1 MSTPPTN
8 DNFVPVP
15 VIFAPSQQRGHDIAV
30 YIFPHDHSLCYEFF
44 FHCRGADKVT
54 ETYLCCSCKS
64 LRTKDSE
71 RYCQP
76 IPSCKIRDGYFIT
89 DPLNTFRAHFCVPK
103 STPQATARRLI
114 IERCNELRAGPCS
127 KPTRNV
133 VEEILSDITSP
144 KFDAFPMGERRKMV
158 EQIASP
164 YGNARE
170 NLRRTLQ
177 RNQQRGLNPTPPRPR
192 LTGKIRKR
200 RVRTQV
206 YPLNDDETKTATKQL
221 RLPVHTVPRQKL
233 VCAEPIRTLV
243 FMDLASTHIYPGYSE
258 AQRRI
263 SPQLLNEPIQCTNT
277 LKRFIIQTEPSDFP
291 RITEMSLLSVPRD
304 VFVRGQKTI
313 QSLIQEAPEQSFVL
327 RLSANF
333 FTCQVNPELSE
344 EQWQKC
350 KTAKASDS
358 SVVRRARHDLELKR
372 SFAEEWPWVRKFLD
386 DCAKP
391 VCLIAHNGMFFDFRT
406 LYGELHRCG
415 FIEKG
420 MGIPKGVVF
429 VDSTLAIREIENI
442 YCKEVCEATKKLTSV
457 KVHPAAPPEEISES
471 REEVKIHTRYL
482 VPREGPS
489 KASGSTQSQ
498 NETDE
503 ESCNEHPLSVFNVQ
517 LWPAAKMRRIRPE
530 FFRQDGRGRWEF
542 SMFAAREALKDD
554 LPVLYEAVVKT
565 PLLAHFTQDDAEAL
579 MQVCVAYGRE
589 FQDYIDYK
597 SAHFP
602 F

>member
-1 MSTPPTN
+1 M
-8 DNFVPVP
+8 
-15 VIFAPSQQRGHDIAV
+15 RGLRLL
-30 YIFPHDHSLCYEFF
+30 SL
-44 FHCRGADKVT
+44 VT

-76 IPSCKIRDGYFIT
+76 IPSCKIRDGFFIT

-114 IERCNELRAGPCS
+114 IERCNELRAGPCA

-192 LTGKIRKR
+192 LTGKTRKR
-200 RVRTQV
+200 RIRAQA
-206 YPLNDDETKTATKQL
+206 YSLAEEEAKMATKQH

-263 SPQLLNEPIQCTNT
+263 SPQLLNEPVQCTNT
-277 LKRFIIQTEPSDFP
+277 LKRFIIQ
-291 RITEMSLLSVPRD
+291 M
-304 VFVRGQKTI
+304 
-313 QSLIQEAPEQSFVL
+313 
-327 RLSANF
+327 
-333 FTCQVNPELSE
+333 
-344 EQWQKC
+344 
-350 KTAKASDS
+350 
-358 SVVRRARHDLELKR
+358 VRRARHDLELKR
-372 SFAEEWPWVRKFLD
+372 SFAEEWPSIRKFLD

-457 KVHPAAPPEEISES
+457 KAHVAAPSEDISEC

-482 VPREGPS
+482 VPREGPR
-489 KASGSTQSQ
+489 KASGSIQWQT
-498 NETDE
+498 ETDE

-542 SMFAAREALKDD
+542 SMIAAREALRDD

-579 MQVCVAYGRE
+579 MQVR
-589 FQDYIDYK
+589 
-597 SAHFP
+597 S
-602 F
+602 